1 MGNELNEFD
10 SIEWSKFNFIV
21 KKDND
26 FVEQVAKRSRSIFDV
41 CKITTGF
48 ATLADKV
55 FFMEEGSGLELVIP
69 CVKGSNITKNK
80 DKKYEIIYPYDVNGT
95 LIEENVLETKYPIT
109 YEHLKNNKERL
120 LARDKGKCKAKWYEY
135 GR

>member
-1 MGNELNEFD
+1 MEE
-10 SIEWSKFNFIV
+10 
-21 KKDND
+21 
-26 FVEQVAKRSRSIFDV
+26 VAKRPTSIFDV

-80 DKKYEIIYPYDVNGT
+80 DKKYVYTVELRSNE
-95 LIEENVLETKYPIT
+95 LQ
-109 YEHLKNNKERL
+109 ERI
-120 LARDKGKCKAKWYEY
+120 
-135 GR
+135 